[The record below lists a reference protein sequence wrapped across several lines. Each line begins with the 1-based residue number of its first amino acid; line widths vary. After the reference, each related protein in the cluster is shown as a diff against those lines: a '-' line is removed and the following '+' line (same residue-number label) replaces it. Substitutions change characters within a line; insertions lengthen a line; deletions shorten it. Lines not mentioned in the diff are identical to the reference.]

1 MYNEIINAA
10 IEAMKFA
17 YSPYS
22 HFKVGAALLCS
33 DGTVYTGCNI
43 ENSSFGA
50 TCCAER
56 IAFFEAVKNG
66 KKEFSAIC
74 IVGGRDGEITDFCAP
89 CGICRQV
96 MCEFC
101 SEDFKVVLYNGKEER
116 VHSLGLLMPFGF
128 TGEML

>member
-1 MYNEIINAA
+1 MYTELINAA
-10 IEAMKFA
+10 IDAMKCA

-22 HFKVGAALLCS
+22 HFKVGAALLCG

-56 IAFFEAVKNG
+56 VAFFEAVKNG
-66 KKEFSAIC
+66 KNEFSAIC
-74 IVGGRDGEITDFCAP
+74 IVGGSDGMITDFCSP

-101 SEDFKVVLYNGKEER
+101 SEDFKIVLYNGKEER
-116 VHSLGLLMPFGF
+116 VYSLGSHMPFSFSGDI
-128 TGEML
+128 L